1 MKNTKLLVL
10 VLMIIT
16 VIAGVFTFWDTLTT
30 FLVSALIAYLLS
42 PMTDFIIRK
51 TGVRR
56 GIAVTVVLLFFV
68 TLVTFLISLALPPII
83 DQVGDL
89 ISDLQAYAGNFDDL
103 VYTVTNYLAHL
114 HVPQEVLDMVADLI
128 AQGDSYIMSFAL
140 SLLASVVNLSLQI
153 FDLVVIIIVIV
164 YFMLDGPKLIQ
175 SLVNFLPRTA
185 GDKVAHVLSEANNIG
200 KQYIKSRFKIS
211 GCMAIAIFIGLR
223 CFGIEYAFIFAIL
236 SFCLDFIPYFGSLIA
251 CVIEIFFALIT
262 GGVSKAIGVAIFVI
276 AVQQIEGNIISP
288 KIEGNATDIHPIT
301 VLFAL
306 LAAERV
312 FGPLG
317 MLISTPVA
325 AILKLIF
332 IELYLFVISDDND
345 APIPVVIESA
355 DPSAA
360 AVPASAKPGRKSKA
374 KKK

>member
-128 AQGDSYIMSFAL
+128 AQGDSYILSFAL
-140 SLLASVVNLSLQI
+140 SLLGSVVNLSLQI

>member
-1 MKNTKLLVL
+1 M
-10 VLMIIT
+10 MIIACA
-16 VIAGVFTFWDTLTT
+16 AGVLTFWDTLTT

-140 SLLASVVNLSLQI
+140 SLLGSVVNLSLQI